1 MDAELPRSRH
11 KTARMKSIQISEE
24 PADSRAG
31 DILLLPMAI
40 LAFWTLAY
48 QMVLIVRWPERTI
61 TWCFLVIAIA
71 GFVWL
76 ARVWKNTNAIPGK
89 GYRFRTPH
97 VLLLV
102 LGLAYA
108 TTILFV
114 CRPNQD
120 DLVYFHRAL
129 SQLFAL
135 DQPIFLRQ
143 TSVDMDA
150 AAFSPVHLATSHEML
165 MALLGDYFGIDP
177 LYFYQII
184 GHALSAF
191 AIPFVFYWCVR
202 RFGLDR
208 WPAAMGALFGVG
220 FLLLDNHG
228 PAVIGTVSRYWSFG
242 MAAGYL
248 WQGRS
253 LTGIGSDATATAPH

>member
-1 MDAELPRSRH
+1 M
-11 KTARMKSIQISEE
+11 
-24 PADSRAG
+24 
-31 DILLLPMAI
+31 LLFPG
-40 LAFWTLAY
+40 FC
-48 QMVLIVRWPERTI
+48 VLIGTAFVDLQLRLRNDRAAAVVLNPQQPGVRQLVRQDLEKLIGKAPATI
-61 TWCFLVIAIA
+61 GVLHFGPYFYTVMPVIKPLNNEKIT
-71 GFVWL
+71 V
-76 ARVWKNTNAIPGK
+76 
-89 GYRFRTPH
+89 
-97 VLLLV
+97 
-102 LGLAYA
+102 YA

-114 CRPNQD
+114 CQPNQD
-120 DLVYFHRAL
+120 DVVYFHRAL

-165 MALLGDYFGIDP
+165 MALLGDHLGIDP

-191 AIPFVFYWCVR
+191 AIPFVFYWYVR

-208 WPAAMGALFGVG
+208 RPAARGALFGVG
-220 FLLLDNHG
+220 FLLLDNPG

-242 MAAGYL
+242 MTAGYL